1 MEAFIGTILP
11 WPLNWAPEGWVLCN
25 GQVLQVN
32 QYQALYSLL
41 GNTYGGTAPSTFAVP
56 DMRGR
61 VPLGMGVSQ
70 EGTTYPLAQKNGFE
84 TTTIGVANMPAHSH
98 DASFTGTFSNGSI
111 SNGTISNGA
120 ISNGSISNGAISN
133 GTISNG
139 SCSVDVNLPNNAVNN
154 VAGNSNTP
162 GTNSVLAI
170 AKTQGTSTNVNMYS
184 TNTPNITLGDD
195 SVTAT
200 GTVTGDVTGDVT
212 GTVTGNVTGTVTGN
226 VSGSVGGTVTVEN
239 SGGGQPVSNMQP
251 YIVLNYI
258 MCTNGIYPPKPN

>member
-120 ISNGSISNGAISN
+120 ISNGSISNGS
-133 GTISNG
+133 ISNG
-139 SCSVDVNLPNNAVNN
+139 SCTVEVNLPKNAV
-154 VAGNSNTP
+154 
-162 GTNSVLAI
+162 
-170 AKTQGTSTNVNMYS
+170 STTTVN
-184 TNTPNITLGDD
+184 TNTPNDSSVFGVARTSTNLPVNIYSSGTPDITLGDD

-200 GTVTGDVTGDVT
+200 GTVAGDVT
-212 GTVTGNVTGTVTGN
+212 GTVTGNVTGSVTG
-226 VSGSVGGTVTVEN
+226 SITGSVGGTVTVED

-258 MCTNGIYPPKPN
+258 MCTNGIYPPKP